1 MEVVDTQDLK
11 ETAGRE
17 RRAPVQERGR
27 ARVEAI
33 LDAAESVIAQVGL
46 EAATTNAI
54 AERAGASVGSLYHF
68 FPNKQAIVDALLGR
82 YTARTL
88 DVMRESRRLAEPWV
102 PLQELFE
109 GMVQG
114 FMALDETQPAY
125 FAVCR
130 ATDVATGGRSPE
142 ALEMNHHMESMVVEL
157 LRARN
162 PRMPDAEAHVHATL
176 SVTAVHAVLDH
187 LQSMPMSE
195 RAPVRTAL
203 IDMMV
208 RYFEPI
214 EARWRAA

>member
-1 MEVVDTQDLK
+1 MEVGDTHDLK
-11 ETAGRE
+11 EAAGRE

-68 FPNKQAIVDALLGR
+68 FPNKQAIVDALLAR
-82 YTARTL
+82 YMTRTL
-88 DVMRESRRLAEPWV
+88 DVMRDSRRLAEPWV
-102 PLQELFE
+102 PLSELFE
-109 GMVQG
+109 GMIRG
-114 FMALDETQPAY
+114 FLALDETQPAY

-162 PRMPDAEAHVHATL
+162 PRMPADEAHVHATL

-187 LQSMPMSE
+187 LQSMPVSE

-203 IDMMV
+203 VDMLV

-214 EARWRAA
+214 EQRWRAA